1 MAKKTSL
8 FECQS
13 CGYQSGK
20 WTGKCPSCGAWES
33 LVELTKEQ
41 AQIAKSTAMI
51 SIANSKAIPI
61 TEVKDEKVN
70 RFATGDDELDIALG
84 GGIVDGSL
92 VLIGGSPGVGKSTL
106 LLKTAGNLARKNIKT
121 LYVTGEES
129 AGQIKA
135 RSGRLDADSPN
146 LYLLNEINLEDIMA
160 EMRGGDYKF
169 VIIDSI
175 QTMYSPAIPSA
186 PGSVTQVREITFAL
200 MRYAKESGVPVFI
213 IGHITKEGS
222 IAGPRVLEHM
232 VDTVLYFDGEPTGE
246 LRILR
251 CFKNRF
257 GSTSEIGIFE
267 MSEKGLVSAKNIGK
281 KFFSKN
287 AQNSGSAI
295 TILMEGSRPIAV
307 ETQALVADSPYPSP
321 KRTTNGFD
329 SSRLTML
336 IALLERKMGIALG
349 RYDVYVNI
357 VGGMKIAEPSA
368 DLAVIAAII
377 SSFKNR
383 PIKTETVFL
392 GEVSL
397 IGDIREVSNL
407 ESRLKEANAQGFTKA
422 IVPRKPKNMQT
433 DIKCFE
439 LDEVDKLLEWM

>member
-135 RSGRLDADSPN
+135 RSG
-146 LYLLNEINLEDIMA
+146 
-160 EMRGGDYKF
+160 
-169 VIIDSI
+169 
-175 QTMYSPAIPSA
+175 
-186 PGSVTQVREITFAL
+186 
-200 MRYAKESGVPVFI
+200 
-213 IGHITKEGS
+213 
-222 IAGPRVLEHM
+222 
-232 VDTVLYFDGEPTGE
+232 
-246 LRILR
+246 
-251 CFKNRF
+251 
-257 GSTSEIGIFE
+257 
-267 MSEKGLVSAKNIGK
+267 
-281 KFFSKN
+281 
-287 AQNSGSAI
+287 
-295 TILMEGSRPIAV
+295 
-307 ETQALVADSPYPSP
+307 
-321 KRTTNGFD
+321 
-329 SSRLTML
+329 
-336 IALLERKMGIALG
+336 
-349 RYDVYVNI
+349 
-357 VGGMKIAEPSA
+357 
-368 DLAVIAAII
+368 
-377 SSFKNR
+377 
-383 PIKTETVFL
+383 
-392 GEVSL
+392 
-397 IGDIREVSNL
+397 
-407 ESRLKEANAQGFTKA
+407 
-422 IVPRKPKNMQT
+422 
-433 DIKCFE
+433 
-439 LDEVDKLLEWM
+439 